1 MSFWQISFFLM
12 LPVMIFAGYAQRKIG
27 RTYAQYSQVPA
38 KSALNGEIIARQLL
52 KDKGI
57 TDVTIESTSGKL
69 TDHYDPRNRT
79 LRLSKG
85 VAQGQSIAAI
95 GVAAHEIGHAV
106 QHNQKDWLLSFRNRF
121 APVAQIGSSLA
132 VPMVLVGYFID
143 FVGLAKFGVFL
154 FGFMVL
160 FQLVTVPV
168 EKDASRRALVML
180 RDGGYLDE
188 TELVGAKRVLD
199 AAALTYIASL
209 IVAIAQLL
217 RLLALTRDD

>member
-1 MSFWQISFFLM
+1 M
-12 LPVMIFAGYAQRKIG
+12 LPVMIFAGYAQQKIR

-38 KSALNGEIIARQLL
+38 KRGLNGEMIARQLL
-52 KDKGI
+52 QDNGI
-57 TDVTIESTSGKL
+57 TDVTIESTRGKL

-79 LRLSKG
+79 LRLSQG
-85 VAQGQSIAAI
+85 VSQGQSIAAI

-106 QHNQKDWLLSFRNRF
+106 QHNQKDWLLTFRNRF
-121 APVAQIGSSLA
+121 APVVQIGSSMAIPL
-132 VPMVLVGYFID
+132 VLVGYFIG
-143 FVGLAKFGVFL
+143 FVGLAKIGVFL
-154 FGFMVL
+154 FGLVVF
-160 FQLVTVPV
+160 FQLITVPV
-168 EKDASRRALVML
+168 EKDASRKALIML

-188 TELVGAKRVLD
+188 TELFGAKRVLD